1 MITPAVNFPHAVPT
15 ISSSTPQNSESGI
28 NNAAFTVN
36 ILIAEK
42 KNYLS
47 GGNKN
52 AGRKRH
58 SHSRKLG

>member
-42 KNYLS
+42 KIIYQAVT
-47 GGNKN
+47 KM
-52 AGRKRH
+52 
-58 SHSRKLG
+58 LGERGIATVES